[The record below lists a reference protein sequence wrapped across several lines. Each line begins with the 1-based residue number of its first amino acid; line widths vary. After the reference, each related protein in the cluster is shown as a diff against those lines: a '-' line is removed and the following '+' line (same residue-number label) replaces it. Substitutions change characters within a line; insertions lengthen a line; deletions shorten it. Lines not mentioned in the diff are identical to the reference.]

1 MASRRLSSVDEEAKF
16 REKHQVL
23 LQEYLVLQKE
33 CVSKKRKL
41 KEAKERKQTLL
52 DEVRFLRQRRKFIFK
67 SQSQNLERQ
76 QNVIQPQKP
85 DAKYDA
91 GPSGRYVNASE
102 PVFQNSQPT
111 MGSLWNSGT
120 IDKEKVGFGSLRI
133 GKKPKTFIK
142 EEVGIE
148 PLRIGKKPKNLFPNG
163 KRAEK
168 RKITWHDHLALKV

>member
-1 MASRRLSSVDEEAKF
+1 MASRRSNCVDEEAKF

-52 DEVRFLRQRRKFIFK
+52 DEIRFLRQRRKFLLK
-67 SQSQNLERQ
+67 MQSQNSEQ
-76 QNVIQPQKP
+76 QDFVQLQKP

-91 GPSGRYVNASE
+91 GPSGRYASTSE
-102 PVFQNSQPT
+102 PIIQNSRPT
-111 MGSLWNSGT
+111 IGSAWNSG
-120 IDKEKVGFGSLRI
+120 VGG
-133 GKKPKTFIK
+133 K
-142 EEVGIE
+142 EEIGFE

-163 KRAEK
+163 KRVEK
-168 RKITWHDHLALKV
+168 RKITWQDQVALKV